1 MIEIQTLYH
10 LNVDDLNRLAAGY
23 TSPGKYVVAKTETP
37 QRTAITLTRVALD
50 EPYVKRWPACE
61 AETWNRYQQVLS
73 HGLSLGA
80 YDGDAL
86 VGLAL
91 SEPRAW
97 NRSLWVWEFHVAQ
110 THRWQGIGR
119 RLMDALAHRAVEAG
133 LRVLVCETQNTNL
146 PAIQFYRRA
155 GLEIDGVDLSYY
167 SNRDLVDG
175 EVAIFMKRKLEP

>member
-1 MIEIQTLYH
+1 MIDIQTLHH
-10 LNVDDLNRLAAGY
+10 LTVDDLNRLAAGY
-23 TSPGKYVVAKTETP
+23 TSPGKYAVAKTETP
-37 QRTAITLTRVALD
+37 ERTAITLTQVSLD
-50 EPYVKRWPACE
+50 VPYVKRWPACE
-61 AETWNRYQQVLS
+61 AETWARYEQVLT

-80 YDGDAL
+80 YDGDML

-91 SEPRAW
+91 AEPRHW

-110 THRWQGIGR
+110 THRRQGIGR
-119 RLMDALAHRAVEAG
+119 RLMDALARRAVDAD

-146 PAIQFYRRA
+146 PAIQFYRQV
-155 GLEIDGVDLSYY
+155 GFQIDGVDLSYY